1 MQRVN
6 PLKLNKLQLRT
17 LVLLQ
22 ILGRT
27 QPDEAW
33 GSDGSVTIPR
43 LPHPH
48 GDHFHVG
55 EFTVHAAD
63 ASGFT
68 NRGVWA
74 ALARKGMVK
83 SADVPPVVLT
93 KEGLDYLTGLD
104 KHFLE
109 KSDH

>member
-17 LVLLQ
+17 LILLQ

-33 GSDGSVTIPR
+33 EKDGSVTIPSI
-43 LPHPH
+43 PHPH

-55 EFTVHAAD
+55 EYVVHAAD

-74 ALARKGMVK
+74 ALARKGLVK
-83 SADVPPVVLT
+83 SKDVPPIGLT
-93 KEGLDYLTGLD
+93 REGLDYITGLE
-104 KHFLE
+104 KKFLE